1 MSLSTGVGVLRL
13 MATQS
18 NILPNSV
25 PQEINLCHSRTV
37 IGRSK
42 NCDVTVTLNQ
52 LTHQMIKFL
61 QKIGLVRLF

>member
-1 MSLSTGVGVLRL
+1 MSLSNGVGVLRL

-25 PQEINLCHSRTV
+25 PQEINLCKDRTV

-42 NCDVTVTLNQ
+42 NCDITVIQ
-52 LTHQMIKFL
+52 S
-61 QKIGLVRLF
+61 